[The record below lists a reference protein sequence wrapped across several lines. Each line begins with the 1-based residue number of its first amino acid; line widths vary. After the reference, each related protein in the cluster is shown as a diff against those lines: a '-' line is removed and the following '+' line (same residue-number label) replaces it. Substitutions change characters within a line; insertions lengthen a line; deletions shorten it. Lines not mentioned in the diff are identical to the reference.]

1 MPVGGNL
8 TSKSII
14 RSILTSIHD
23 RLSISG
29 LRHHPDRERALKAA
43 SMSVLPPIV
52 LKKSFFADDLK
63 FLGPLV
69 RLSLRGEGSHQ
80 LSQKRS
86 LALVSILQS
95 LGAAEIANARDFRI
109 AAILEFFNTI
119 RHKLPFHNRSFREG
133 W

>member
-1 MPVGGNL
+1 
-8 TSKSII
+8 
-14 RSILTSIHD
+14 
-23 RLSISG
+23 
-29 LRHHPDRERALKAA
+29 
-43 SMSVLPPIV
+43 MSVLPPIV